1 MDWKDRIEIN
11 PKVLVGKP
19 VIRGTRISV
28 ELVLQMIAAGVSEA
42 KILHNYPSLS
52 PQDLRAS
59 VAYAAKNQGKS
70 VSRLVADDFEL
81 LDRPPREE
89 PLPPLTRS
97 LFGVAAGS
105 ELTEEDYRLYLEE
118 KHR

>member
-28 ELVLQMIAAGVSEA
+28 DLVLQMIAAGVSEA
-42 KILHNYPSLS
+42 EILDNYPSLS
-52 PQDLRAS
+52 PDDLRAS
-59 VAYAAKNQGKS
+59 VATA
-70 VSRLVADDFEL
+70 
-81 LDRPPREE
+81 
-89 PLPPLTRS
+89 S
-97 LFGVAAGS
+97 LFGVAPDS
-105 ELTEEDYRLYLEE
+105 ELSEDDYRQYLEE